1 MTKSDW
7 SIARCLLLTLAAF
20 GLVACSKGGATPWEI
35 GVGGTPTGTGGSVSV
50 GGSTA
55 TTHATGGSVGTGGK
69 TTAMGGA
76 GGANTVVA
84 GGTDGQMCPPPIQ
97 PLITDFTYDPSSTS
111 TSEVHFGGSGG
122 LAGGEYIYPT
132 DGDYPLKSDVTGSS
146 WHITG
151 NVGTYSGFGLYL
163 DGCNRIDA
171 SAYAGISFKISG
183 VVEQEGGVTLVVDT
197 LNDSITAAWLNS
209 HGGNVSATAPGRCEP
224 PDSAPNQWAQSD
236 CLTPTQVIP
245 VTETPEVQTILWS
258 DFAGG
263 KPEASVTPSDI
274 IGIHWYFPNP
284 PGAGTEYPTPYKVDI
299 TLDDLSFVPK

>member
-1 MTKSDW
+1 MNRTCRGV
-7 SIARCLLLTLAAF
+7 ARCLLLTLAAS
-20 GLVACSKGGATPWEI
+20 GLVACSKGETTPGET
-35 GVGGTPTGTGGSVSV
+35 GVGGTPSGTGGSLGV
-50 GGSTA
+50 GGSSTA
-55 TTHATGGSVGTGGK
+55 PRGTGGSVGTGGS
-69 TTAMGGA
+69 TSTPGGTGGA
-76 GGANTVVA
+76 TVG
-84 GGTDGQMCPPPIQ
+84 GGTDGTLCPSPAQ

-122 LAGGEYIYPT
+122 LAGGEYLYPT
-132 DGDYPLKSDVTGSS
+132 DGDFPLKSDVTGSS

-171 SAYAGISFKISG
+171 SAYAGISFKVSG
-183 VVEQEGGVTLVVDT
+183 TVEQEGGFTLVVDT

-209 HGGNVSATAPGRCEP
+209 HGGNVSPTAPGRCEP
-224 PDSAPNQWAQSD
+224 PASAPNQWAQSD

-284 PGAGTEYPTPYKVDI
+284 PGAGTASPTPYNVDI